1 MNGIHIP
8 NVELAN
14 GVLMPSIVLGTA
26 HLVDSPNGKMQFEP
40 ELTFRQTELA
50 LRAGLRS
57 FDCAH
62 IYRSQNPLGQVLGH
76 WLRSGDLEK
85 RSDVWITS
93 KVFHPFA
100 SAALEISH
108 MPTLPSMTPEE
119 VKNQTKYF
127 FEKSLLELNLGY
139 VDLMLLHWPGETN
152 QGTVENN
159 RKLRLAAWT
168 VLEECY
174 HRGWCRA
181 IGVANFSVDHL
192 KQLEEDGATIR
203 PHVNQIEASIEV
215 QYTDIREYCKS
226 KSIVLQAHSPI
237 RGISKDASKVIKDLG
252 EKYGK
257 DDAQIAMR
265 YLIQHGYT
273 IAVLTKK
280 YDRMI
285 SNTKLFDFVLSQE
298 EMNLLDSFNK
308 VDGGWGL
315 PKPHE
320 IS

>member
-1 MNGIHIP
+1 MNEIHIP
-8 NVELAN
+8 TVELAN

-26 HLVDSPNGKMQFEP
+26 HLMDSPNGKMQFEP
-40 ELTFRQTELA
+40 ELTFRQAELA
-50 LRAGLRS
+50 LKAGLRS

-76 WLRSGDLEK
+76 WLRVGGIEK

-93 KVFHPFA
+93 KVFHPYA
-100 SAALEISH
+100 SAALGISH
-108 MPTLPSMTPEE
+108 MPTLPSMTPQE
-119 VKNQTKYF
+119 VQKHTKEF
-127 FEKSLLELNLGY
+127 FEKSLLELNIGY
-139 VDLMLLHWPGETN
+139 VDLMLLHWPGEMKK
-152 QGTVENN
+152 GTVETN

-181 IGVANFSVDHL
+181 IGVANFSVGHL
-192 KQLEEDGATIR
+192 QQLEEDGAKIR

-226 KSIVLQAHSPI
+226 KNIVLQAHSAI
-237 RGISKDASKVIKDLG
+237 RGISKHASKFIKDLG
-252 EKYGK
+252 QKYGK
-257 DDAQIAMR
+257 DDGQIAMR

-285 SNTKLFDFVLSQE
+285 SNTKLFDFELNQE
-298 EMNLLDSFNK
+298 EMNILDSFNK
-308 VDGGWGL
+308 DDGGWGL

-320 IS
+320 IP